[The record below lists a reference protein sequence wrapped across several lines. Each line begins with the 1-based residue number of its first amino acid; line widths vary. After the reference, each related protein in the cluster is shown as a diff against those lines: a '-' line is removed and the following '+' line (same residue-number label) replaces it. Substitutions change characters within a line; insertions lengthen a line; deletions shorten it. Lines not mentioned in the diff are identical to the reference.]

1 MATTIFTRIFRTALL
16 GLLAVGGWSATS
28 GRADSPAP
36 LILISI
42 DGCRWDYPDLYP
54 ASTPH
59 LRKLIATG
67 ISARELIPVYPSNT
81 FPNHYSI
88 VTGLYPAHH
97 GIINNDMY
105 DSVLKENFIYN
116 HPAPNHDP
124 RWWGG
129 EPIWTTVVKQGKVS
143 ACDFWP
149 GSEVPRDGVRPTY
162 FRRFDY
168 TVPFATRLHDLVTR
182 LQLPANQRPV
192 VTTFYFEETNS
203 AGHAYGPQS
212 PEEGAALHLVDEEF
226 GEMIGQLQALGIAAN
241 FILVSDHGMTAVSPD
256 RWDFLDDYLDLKK
269 VQVDFSAPSVG
280 LRPLEGTP
288 EELVAKLVNLP
299 HARAYLARNLPAR
312 LHVDPANPRTPP
324 VWIMPDLGWH
334 VGRRS
339 LFEVV
344 TMKAQKGDHGFD
356 PAYQDMHGILI
367 AHGPAFKTGGSR
379 IDPVDNIH
387 IYNLMCAVE
396 GLKPARN
403 DGDNRLVR
411 AFLKVERAV
420 PNALAVP

>member
-1 MATTIFTRIFRTALL
+1 MTTFIRTFKAALL
-16 GLLAVGGWSATS
+16 GLVAAALSATL
-28 GRADSPAP
+28 GGAPAP
-36 LILISI
+36 LILISL

-59 LRKLIATG
+59 LRELIATG
-67 ISARELIPVYPSNT
+67 VSARELIPVYPSNT

-88 VTGLYPAHH
+88 ATGLYPEHH

-105 DSVLKENFIYN
+105 DSVLKQAFVYTQPASN
-116 HPAPNHDP
+116 HEP

-129 EPIWTTVVKQGKVS
+129 EPIWTTAVEQGKAS
-143 ACDFWP
+143 SCDFWP
-149 GSEVPRDGVRPTY
+149 GSEVPRHGVRPTY

-168 TVPFATRLHDLVTR
+168 SVPFAARLHDLITR
-182 LQLPANQRPV
+182 LRLPENRRPV

-203 AGHAYGPQS
+203 AGHKHGPRS
-212 PEEGAALHLVDEEF
+212 PEVGAALHLLDEEL
-226 GEMIGQLQALGIAAN
+226 GQMIGQLHEAGIPAN
-241 FILVSDHGMTAVSPD
+241 LVIVSDHGMTPVSPD
-256 RWDFLDDYLDLKK
+256 RWMFLDDYLDLKK
-269 VQVDFSAPSVG
+269 VQVDFSAPVAG

-312 LHVDPANPRTPP
+312 LQIDPANPRTPA

-339 LFEVV
+339 LFDVV
-344 TMKAQKGDHGFD
+344 SMRTQEGDHGFD
-356 PAYQDMHGILI
+356 PAYRDMHGILI
-367 AHGPAFKTGGSR
+367 AHGPAFKSDGSR
-379 IDPVDNIH
+379 IAPVENVH

-396 GLKPARN
+396 ELKPAPN
-403 DGDNRLVR
+403 DGDDRLVA
-411 AFLKVERAV
+411 AFLK
-420 PNALAVP
+420 